1 MKDQGPAECYENASK
16 ELLDAE
22 WGVILDLYTCWNMSQ
37 VYDDVQSMERNTS
50 DVIAGVGRNVSE
62 LITGVAECLMHEGH
76 QGFQCAVEYV
86 REKMKGIAEQ
96 RPLAMGKSYESVG
109 SWDDDI
115 RNTFNQFK
123 TYIEGKAQDLSAD
136 VNSTEKRLVKMA
148 DTFMHQAEENIKSL
162 RQGAMKDID
171 VLKNKLPTKCY
182 QQAAKELAQAEKDS
196 LSDLF
201 ACKNMSK
208 AYKDIAQI
216 GLKTLLIL
224 GDIGKDTEIII
235 EGILCAETG
244 MEGLYCLLARIGE
257 LIKNIFIQW
266 PEARKERAEN
276 LFLMSR
282 PESSGSKIDKWVW
295 KTVTVADMIL
305 HAFTWVE
312 NFWTNKPADE

>member
-1 MKDQGPAECYENASK
+1 MNA
-16 ELLDAE
+16 
-22 WGVILDLYTCWNMSQ
+22 WIL
-37 VYDDVQSMERNTS
+37 
-50 DVIAGVGRNVSE
+50 
-62 LITGVAECLMHEGH
+62 
-76 QGFQCAVEYV
+76 GFGIFCAWA
-86 REKMKGIAEQ
+86 ILHIQ
-96 RPLAMGKSYESVG
+96 GKSYESVG

-123 TYIEGKAQDLSAD
+123 TYVEGKAQDLSAD

-266 PEARKERAEN
+266 PEARAYLRDMMTLGKDFQNQMNSCLDRKEHQAMEKRVMMA
-276 LFLMSR
+276 L
-282 PESSGSKIDKWVW
+282 IQ
-295 KTVTVADMIL
+295 
-305 HAFTWVE
+305 FTKCGEKSFPTSYKGV
-312 NFWTNKPADE
+312 KMV